1 MPTVAANTVATVTIP
16 AGYTLSLEAGAGGT
30 LSAPGGLFR
39 QLGIAQS
46 IGPYEADVNA
56 TVSVDNTRGAQNYTL
71 YRVDGLAITYAPN
84 IVNTTDTIVLGQS
97 GAPASITGTLT
108 ETTLAT
114 VTVPAKAMG
123 TAGALRISAL
133 WSTTNN
139 ANNKTL
145 SIRLGGTVI
154 SAPVIASQASF
165 SEIIT
170 LRNRGVTN
178 SQVTSPSTATTGG
191 IGVSTSA
198 VTTTAIDTT
207 GVLALTITATLA
219 NVADTAT
226 LESYSVELLP
236 G

>member
-1 MPTVAANTVATVTIP
+1 MPTVAANTVATVSIP
-16 AGYTLSLEAGAGGT
+16 AGYVLNLEAGAGGT
-30 LSAPGGLFR
+30 LSGPGQLFR
-39 QLGIAQS
+39 QLGIAQA
-46 IGPYEADVNA
+46 IGPYPSAVNA

-71 YRVDGLAITYAPN
+71 YRVDGLAVTLAPN

-97 GAPASITGTLT
+97 GAAASITGTVA

-114 VTVPAKAMG
+114 VAIPANAMG
-123 TAGALRISAL
+123 AAGALRISAL

-170 LRNRGVTN
+170 LRNRGVAN
-178 SQVTSPSTATTGG
+178 SQVTTPSAATGG
-191 IGVSTSA
+191 GVGVSTSA

-207 GVLALTITATLA
+207 ASLALTLTATLA
-219 NVADTAT
+219 NTGDTAT